1 MDAQERLVQLCIAPE
16 NLPDRSRARAPM
28 DKVRAGTAR
37 EGGLGHVRRDTF
49 VRRSSSTWLREASRP
64 VLGFAYSRVL
74 GGKAAGV
81 GSYFQDSLVTSLVS
95 LDTRLPASYG
105 PGSNYPPQRPAHAV
119 QIFQKPLTRGYLQ
132 RQGCAV
138 PSFRTFMFRMNGT
151 SRLSTWM
158 CDAKPQGGHE
168 CVWNSPE
175 AWYCMALAPL
185 QIKNQCPAFKVS
197 LSCRRWGQNSV

>member
-64 VLGFAYSRVL
+64 VLGFAYSGVH

-95 LDTRLPASYG
+95 LDTRLLPRTVLEPTTHPS
-105 PGSNYPPQRPAHAV
+105 
-119 QIFQKPLTRGYLQ
+119 TRHTP
-132 RQGCAV
+132 CE
-138 PSFRTFMFRMNGT
+138 PFRN
-151 SRLSTWM
+151 
-158 CDAKPQGGHE
+158 H
-168 CVWNSPE
+168 
-175 AWYCMALAPL
+175 
-185 QIKNQCPAFKVS
+185 
-197 LSCRRWGQNSV
+197 